1 MWLFEN
7 KSMIKKSSP
16 SSQGHKRKKASH
28 GKVGGKRRK
37 CDDYGAEF
45 EEQIDQQNQ
54 DSEFQMIDGIA
65 YEVLDKEISKTI
77 EESYQIFKLT
87 TDQQLSYI
95 QVADDI
101 FEIKFSKEMNGVW
114 EILDTGSQV
123 KRRLVRKQVIK
134 GPFKE
139 TKSYKW
145 SLTKEEG
152 EGQIKMQLGDNTEEI
167 MTAAYDECIGT
178 HSSVSK
184 FISSQLSKDDYLFC
198 AEYSEI
204 AQAATKTYL
213 VSLDEMRKL
222 PLKRKETVRRWDFL
236 STLKPPENLSIESG
250 KIWST
255 VTLAPGSPDYDFVA

>member
-16 SSQGHKRKKASH
+16 SSQGHKKKKAFH

-37 CDDYGAEF
+37 CDDYGAEC
-45 EEQIDQQNQ
+45 EDQQNQ

-65 YEVLDKEISKTI
+65 YEVLDKESSKTI

-95 QVADDI
+95 EVADDI

-123 KRRLVRKQVIK
+123 RRRLVRKQVIK

-152 EGQIKMQLGDNTEEI
+152 EGQI
-167 MTAAYDECIGT
+167 
-178 HSSVSK
+178 
-184 FISSQLSKDDYLFC
+184 
-198 AEYSEI
+198 
-204 AQAATKTYL
+204 
-213 VSLDEMRKL
+213 EM
-222 PLKRKETVRRWDFL
+222 
-236 STLKPPENLSIESG
+236 
-250 KIWST
+250 
-255 VTLAPGSPDYDFVA
+255 